1 MFAIPF
7 ALDAIQT
14 TNRLLKT
21 AIVGILAGTFAQ
33 AQTFDERFEDWPV
46 DLKIKG
52 TVVAMHSETIPDAI
66 LEPSIPDTNSRSILV
81 LTNRDPATVRSE
93 VRYSRTKFTSSEV
106 ASISLVESQHNNS
119 YFDTWDTVVWS
130 DSRVPDEIPT
140 SLMKRFE
147 EFGRAHLD
155 RGKNLVIAGPHAK
168 ALSKFYIRSLEEG
181 HPRIAPGM
189 NLLPDVILETNC
201 PESNEGNA
209 QVLSVLASHPR
220 CVGIALGRN
229 TAIVLRGRKLRVWG
243 DGEAT
248 LMLHANRSQPIRLHT
263 LTPESR
269 SVKSA
274 SRYLADLT
282 EWRRD
287 AMDRTLPAF
296 PPTNPGLPVLENGTL
311 LIVGGGGLPAGLMDQ
326 FCELAGGP
334 EKANLVYIPCEEN
347 DEVSQE
353 QSIIENWKKR
363 GIKNA
368 TMIHTKDRNKA
379 NQDEA
384 FLATLKDATGIW
396 FGGGRQWNFADSY
409 YGTTAHRLM
418 KEVLHRGGVIGGSSA
433 GASIQAHYLARAT
446 PIENFNIM
454 APGYERGGLGFLDGV
469 AIDQHFTQRSRQR
482 DMTQLVNRYPQ
493 LLGIGIDE
501 TTAITV
507 TGSKATVSG
516 KGKVYF
522 YDRRQPV
529 YPDRPDYIAL
539 ASGQSYDLA
548 AREIINS
555 ELRNTKKE

>member
-1 MFAIPF
+1 MQNTI
-7 ALDAIQT
+7 
-14 TNRLLKT
+14 RLLKT
-21 AIVGILAGTFAQ
+21 VAVGIFAGTFAQ
-33 AQTFDERFEDWPV
+33 AQSFDERFEDWPV

-52 TVVAMHSETIPDAI
+52 VVVAMHSETIPDAI
-66 LEPSIPDTNSRSILV
+66 LEPSLPATNSKSLLV
-81 LTNRDPATVRSE
+81 LTNRDQATVRSE
-93 VRYSRTKFTSSEV
+93 VQNTRTKHSSLEV
-106 ASISLVESQHNNS
+106 ASISLVESQHENS
-119 YFDTWDTVVWS
+119 YFDSWDTVIWT
-130 DSRVPDEIPT
+130 DSRTPDAIPA

-147 EFGRAHLD
+147 ELARAHLD

-168 ALSKFYIRSLEEG
+168 ALSRFYIRSLEEG
-181 HPRIAPGM
+181 HPRIAAGM

-201 PESNEGNA
+201 PESSEGNA
-209 QVLSVLASHPR
+209 QVLSVLASQPR
-220 CVGIALGRN
+220 CVGIALERN
-229 TAIVLRGRKLRVWG
+229 SAIVLRGRKLRVWG

-248 LMLHANRSQPIRLHT
+248 LMLHANQIQPIRLHT

-269 SVKSA
+269 SIKSA
-274 SRYLADLT
+274 TRYLADLT

-287 AMDRTLPAF
+287 AIDRTLPAF

-311 LIVGGGGLPAGLMDQ
+311 LIVGGGGLPSGLMDQ
-326 FCELAGGP
+326 FCDRAGGP
-334 EKANLVYIPCEEN
+334 EKAKLVYVPCEEN

-363 GIKNA
+363 GIQNA

-384 FLATLKDATGIW
+384 FLAPLKDATGIW

-433 GASIQAHYLARAT
+433 GASIQARYLARAT

-469 AIDQHFTQRSRQR
+469 AIDQHFSQRSRQR

-507 TGSKATVSG
+507 TGSNATVSG

-522 YDRRQPV
+522 YDRRQAV

-539 ASGQSYDLA
+539 ASGQSYDLV
-548 AREIINS
+548 ARKIVSS
-555 ELRNTKKE
+555 EQPESRDK